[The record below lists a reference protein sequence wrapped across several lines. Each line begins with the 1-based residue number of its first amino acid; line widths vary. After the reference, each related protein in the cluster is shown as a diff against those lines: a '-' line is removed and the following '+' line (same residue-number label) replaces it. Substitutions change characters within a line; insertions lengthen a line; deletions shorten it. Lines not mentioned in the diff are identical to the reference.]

1 MGPDLAVSIG
11 RWYLRWD
18 KGEIF
23 QVTGQDADSGQ
34 ITIRTYDG
42 GIGQL
47 SMDDWRNLRPAL
59 ADPPSDW
66 TGAEEMIDEM
76 DPGATLPPGFISTP
90 ATVSSIR
97 RILVAVKEVGGHWSP
112 AVAKATQIAC
122 ATGAQIELF
131 HCVDAALTLQDLASY
146 ENGMDEFEGLMRH
159 SWEEGLERLATK
171 VRSHGVQVSFSAPVD
186 YPVHEGILR
195 QARRFHADLIVTD
208 AHQGSNFAAALLQE
222 VDWELVRLS
231 AAPLLIVKQPRP
243 YHRPLVLAALDPSQ
257 THSKPN
263 TLDDRIVSLSEVFS
277 SVLQGELHAVH
288 AYPVPAAYAQAAAAV
303 TAGVAAELQAIDAG
317 RARAALDASLV
328 ESRIPADRRH
338 IQPGSPADAVV
349 TAATELKASLL
360 VMGSVARSGLGR
372 LFIGNTAEKILSR
385 LPCDLLLL
393 KPDGYRDSISDQR
406 RGARVISTGTYF

>member
-1 MGPDLAVSIG
+1 VG
-11 RWYLRWD
+11 
-18 KGEIF
+18 
-23 QVTGQDADSGQ
+23 
-34 ITIRTYDG
+34 
-42 GIGQL
+42 
-47 SMDDWRNLRPAL
+47 
-59 ADPPSDW
+59 SD
-66 TGAEEMIDEM
+66 
-76 DPGATLPPGFISTP
+76 
-90 ATVSSIR
+90 
-97 RILVAVKEVGGHWSP
+97 WSP
-112 AVAKATQIAC
+112 AVAKATQIAR

-146 ENGMDEFEGLMRH
+146 KNGMDEFEGLMRR

-186 YPVHEGILR
+186 HPVHEGILR

-208 AHQGSNFAAALLQE
+208 AHQGSNFAAALLEE

-263 TLDDRIVSLSEVFS
+263 TLDDSIVSLSEVFS
-277 SVLQGELHAVH
+277 NVLHGELHAVH
-288 AYPVPAAYAQAAAAV
+288 AYPVPAAYAQAAATV
-303 TAGVAAELQAIDAG
+303 TAGVAAELQALDAG
-317 RARAALDASLV
+317 RARAALDASLA
-328 ESRIPADRRH
+328 ESSIPRDRRH

-349 TAATELKASLL
+349 ATATELKASLL
-360 VMGSVARSGLGR
+360 VMGSAARSGLGR

-406 RGARVISTGTYF
+406 RGARLISTGMYF